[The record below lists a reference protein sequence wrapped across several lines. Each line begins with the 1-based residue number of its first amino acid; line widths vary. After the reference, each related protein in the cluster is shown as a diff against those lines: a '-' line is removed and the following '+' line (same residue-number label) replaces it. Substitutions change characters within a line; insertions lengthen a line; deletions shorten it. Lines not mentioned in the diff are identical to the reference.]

1 MGGRDGPKLRRLG
14 FMARRAYEPSSSPL
28 VFASRGSA
36 RNLHE
41 IFESVASKKFHSME
55 EACEIEEDCDRPRSP
70 RPWLGRVKRG
80 IFRPI
85 HCIAST
91 SSKIFR
97 PFVKLEN
104 AKRPL
109 TTGMVATE
117 KAWDLE
123 MIMMIKKAAWLNDN
137 FFVCLVFGVRAP
149 VSFSLLS
156 SFRFL
161 SNIWACIQRNWADV
175 WALNY
180 VLGTSGPNE
189 AILGRLLGL
198 SSG

>member
-1 MGGRDGPKLRRLG
+1 MDFSALSRSRDYVGSSISEIMRFRCKIDDMGGRDGPKLRRLG

-28 VFASRGSA
+28 
-36 RNLHE
+36 
-41 IFESVASKKFHSME
+41 ME

-70 RPWLGRVKRG
+70 RPWLGRVKRS

-91 SSKIFR
+91 SSKIFRKGIFHALLLVWFLTPKQNEHGISKRESFRILEAMCER

-123 MIMMIKKAAWLNDN
+123 MIMVI
-137 FFVCLVFGVRAP
+137 
-149 VSFSLLS
+149 
-156 SFRFL
+156 
-161 SNIWACIQRNWADV
+161 
-175 WALNY
+175 
-180 VLGTSGPNE
+180 
-189 AILGRLLGL
+189 
-198 SSG
+198 

>member
-1 MGGRDGPKLRRLG
+1 
-14 FMARRAYEPSSSPL
+14 
-28 VFASRGSA
+28 
-36 RNLHE
+36 
-41 IFESVASKKFHSME
+41 ME

-70 RPWLGRVKRG
+70 RPWLGRVKRS
-80 IFRPI
+80 IFRSI

-137 FFVCLVFGVRAP
+137 FFFVWFLVCARQFL
-149 VSFSLLS
+149 FSS
-156 SFRFL
+156 VIKFQV
-161 SNIWACIQRNWADV
+161 I
-175 WALNY
+175 
-180 VLGTSGPNE
+180 
-189 AILGRLLGL
+189 
-198 SSG
+198 